1 MSLTLAELVVQ
12 LDRVEQVEVSSWI
25 EHGWLR
31 PAHDADSREAVF
43 GDVDLARARLICE
56 LRHDLGVEE
65 ATLPLVLDLLDQL
78 YTVRRRMN
86 RLAEAVQQQPEDV
99 RQAILAQLARGR
111 P

>member
-1 MSLTLAELVVQ
+1 MRLTLTELVVQ
-12 LDRVEQVEVSSWI
+12 LARVERVEVQSWV

-31 PAHDADSREAVF
+31 PAHDADSREVVF
-43 GDVDLARARLICE
+43 ADVDLARAQLICE

-86 RLAEAVQQQPEDV
+86 RLTEAVQEQPDDV
-99 RQAILAQLARGR
+99 RQAILARLGEPR
-111 P
+111 